1 MPRPGWTKPETDRRL
16 TDAVSIGLLT
26 RVFPRPLID
35 DIIEATGAREQR
47 ARQLPAWAM
56 VYFAI
61 GMALHNDGSY
71 EDILA
76 LVTDGLAWAH
86 RENVPDRLASKAAVS
101 HARTRLGSEPVKELF
116 TRTARPLAVDGAPGC
131 FLAGRRLVAIDGTC
145 LDVPDTPANDD
156 YFSRP
161 GTAKGEQSAFP
172 QARVVAVAEVGTH
185 AILDANI
192 TAYSASENEAATPV
206 LDRLGPGQLCLAD
219 RGFYSHR
226 AWTRAARTGADLCF
240 RVRANLNLPV
250 IEQLSDGSY
259 LTDTYDSQTDRRR
272 EHPTRARVVEYTLDD
287 GVDDHDETYR
297 LITTIIDPDTVSAAE
312 LAAAYTERWEIET
325 AFDELKTH
333 QRGPRRVLRSAKPD
347 LVEQEIWGHLCCHY
361 AIRSL
366 MYDATAPA
374 GRDPDRASFVTA
386 LRITRRSIAQE
397 GAFSP

>member
-1 MPRPGWTKPETDRRL
+1 MPRPGWTKPDTDRRL
-16 TDAVSIGLLT
+16 TDAVSVGLLT

-47 ARQLPAWAM
+47 SRQLPAWTM

-76 LVTDGLAWAH
+76 LVTDGLAWSH
-86 RENVPDRLASKAAVS
+86 RSDVPDRLANKAAVS

-116 TRTARPLAVDGAPGC
+116 TRTAQPLATEGAPGC

-145 LDVPDTPANDD
+145 LDVPDTPANDT
-156 YFSRP
+156 YFCRP
-161 GTAKGEQSAFP
+161 GTAKGEKSAFP
-172 QARVVAVAEVGTH
+172 QARVVAVAEAGTH
-185 AILDANI
+185 AIIDAEI
-192 TAYSASENEAATPV
+192 SPYSVSENAAARPV
-206 LDRLGPGQLCLAD
+206 LDRLEPGQLCLAD
-219 RGFYSHR
+219 RGFYSYR
-226 AWTRAARTGADLCF
+226 AWTRAAGTGADLCF
-240 RVRANLNLPV
+240 RAQANLTLPV
-250 IEQLSDGSY
+250 IEELGDGSF
-259 LTDTYDSQTDRRR
+259 LSNIYDSQTDRKRD
-272 EHPTRARVVEYTLDD
+272 HPTRVRVIEYSLDD
-287 GVDDHDETYR
+287 GVADHDETYR
-297 LITTIIDPDTVSAAE
+297 LITTITDPDSVSAAE

-333 QRGPRRVLRSAKPD
+333 QRGPRRVLRSAKPG

-366 MYDATAPA
+366 MYDATVPT